1 MKKKL
6 MIILP
11 LLLLPLGYFGY
22 SHFMA
27 AKPKK
32 EVMKIKGELV
42 SVGEPFTLNLAHG
55 RFARLSVSLLVTKAP
70 KADPAAPAGT
80 PALPQNDAV
89 RAIVTDVLTGV
100 DSASLI
106 SAGPRHGLQV
116 KILADLKK
124 STDVPVTELLF
135 TDLAVQ

>member
-6 MIILP
+6 LIALP
-11 LLLLPLGYFGY
+11 LVLLPVAYLGYTQFLT
-22 SHFMA
+22 
-27 AKPKK
+27 AKPKHT
-32 EVMKIKGELV
+32 VMKIEGSLV

-70 KADPAAPAGT
+70 AADPAAPAGT
-80 PALPQNDAV
+80 PVLPQNDAV

-100 DSASLI
+100 DPSALI
-106 SAGPRHGLQV
+106 AARPRHGLQV
-116 KILADLKK
+116 KILDDIKK
-124 STDVPVTELLF
+124 STDVPVTRLLF

>member
-6 MIILP
+6 LIALP
-11 LLLLPLGYFGY
+11 VLLLAAGYFGY
-22 SHFMA
+22 SHFMVA
-27 AKPKK
+27 KKPK
-32 EVMKIKGELV
+32 VAMKITGELV

-55 RFARLSVSLLVTKAP
+55 RFARLSVSLLVKKAP
-70 KADPAAPAGT
+70 KVDPAAPAGT

-100 DSASLI
+100 DSSSLI
-106 SAGPRHGLQV
+106 AAGPRHGLQL

>member
-42 SVGEPFTLNLAHG
+42 SVGEPFTLNLD
-55 RFARLSVSLLVTKAP
+55 AP
-70 KADPAAPAGT
+70 LPVVIDGDLNAGK
-80 PALPQNDAV
+80 
-89 RAIVTDVLTGV
+89 R
-100 DSASLI
+100 
-106 SAGPRHGLQV
+106 
-116 KILADLKK
+116 
-124 STDVPVTELLF
+124 
-135 TDLAVQ
+135 